1 MEKAQDDAASV
12 RMTKHRRKVGRPR
25 KKPGE
30 PVDHR
35 LTPKMRAA
43 IVAMVEDG
51 LTVEAAAKV
60 AELTPSAIY
69 KAMKHPPAREFYTSE
84 LRMLLHCAK
93 AQAAH
98 ALIRELKG
106 DNAAARV
113 AAARTLLADD
123 AKAPIATG
131 MPQQPGFS
139 ILIVD
144 ARAPVGQALPTNG
157 HAPMIEVTSRSAEA
171 AEIADGDE

>member
-1 MEKAQDDAASV
+1 MGLLV
-12 RMTKHRRKVGRPR
+12 TKHRRKVGRPK

-51 LTVEAAAKV
+51 KTIEEAAEV
-60 AELTPSAIY
+60 AGLTPSAIY
-69 KAMKHPPAREFYTSE
+69 KGMKTPPVKEFYVSE
-84 LRMLLHCAK
+84 LRALLHCTK
-93 AQAAH
+93 HLAAH

-123 AKAPIATG
+123 EKKAPAQG
-131 MPQQPGFS
+131 MPQVPGFAF
-139 ILIVD
+139 LLVN
-144 ARAPVGQALPTNG
+144 PVAGHALPNG
-157 HAPMIEVTSRSAEA
+157 HAAPMIAGPAPAIESEVETVR
-171 AEIADGDE
+171 

>member
-1 MEKAQDDAASV
+1 MGALV
-12 RMTKHRRKVGRPR
+12 TKHKRKVGRPK

-35 LTPKMRAA
+35 LTPKIREA

-51 LTVEAAAKV
+51 KTVEEAAEV
-60 AELTPSAIY
+60 ADLTPSAIY
-69 KAMKHPPAREFYTSE
+69 KAMRHPPAREFYTSE
-84 LRMLLHCAK
+84 LRQLLHCAK

-113 AAARTLLADD
+113 AAARTLLAEDER
-123 AKAPIATG
+123 KAPAQG
-131 MPQQPGFS
+131 MSQIPGFS
-139 ILIVD
+139 FLVID
-144 ARAPVGQALPTNG
+144 ARQTTGQPLPMANG
-157 HAPMIEVTSRSAEA
+157 HAPMIEVQPASADFGTE
-171 AEIADGDE
+171 D

>member
-1 MEKAQDDAASV
+1 MTQ
-12 RMTKHRRKVGRPR
+12 RMTKRRKVGRPK

-51 LTVEAAAKV
+51 KTVEEAAEV
-60 AELTPSAIY
+60 AALTPSAIY
-69 KAMKHPPAREFYTSE
+69 KAMRNPPAREFYTSE
-84 LRMLLHCAK
+84 LRQLLHCAK

-98 ALIRELKG
+98 ALIRELRG

-113 AAARTLLADD
+113 AAARTLLAEDER
-123 AKAPIATG
+123 KAPAQG
-131 MPQQPGFS
+131 MPQMPGFS
-139 ILIVD
+139 FLVIE
-144 ARAPVGQALPTNG
+144 ARQAAGQPLPIANG
-157 HAPMIEVTSRSAEA
+157 HAPMITVHAEEVEPVER
-171 AEIADGDE
+171 

>member
-1 MEKAQDDAASV
+1 L
-12 RMTKHRRKVGRPR
+12 TKHRRRVGRPK

-35 LTPKMRAA
+35 LTPKMRIA

-51 LTVEAAAKV
+51 KTVEEAAEGAG
-60 AELTPSAIY
+60 LTSSAIY
-69 KAMKHPPAREFYTSE
+69 KAMRNPPAREFYTSE
-84 LRMLLHCAK
+84 LRQLLHCAK

-123 AKAPIATG
+123 ERKAPAQG
-131 MPQQPGFS
+131 MPQMPGF
-139 ILIVD
+139 IFLVN
-144 ARAPVGQALPTNG
+144 APNGQALPLSNG
-157 HAPMIEVTSRSAEA
+157 HAASMIAGPATV
-171 AEIADGDE
+171 IDADPSDR

>member
-1 MEKAQDDAASV
+1 MK
-12 RMTKHRRKVGRPR
+12 RRKVGRPR

-35 LTPKMRAA
+35 LTPKMRTA

-51 LTVEAAAKV
+51 RTVEEAAEA
-60 AELTPSAIY
+60 AGLTPSAIY
-69 KAMKHPPAREFYTSE
+69 KAMRNPPAREFYTAE
-84 LRMLLHCAK
+84 LRQLLHCAK

-123 AKAPIATG
+123 ERKAPAQG
-131 MPQQPGFS
+131 MPQMPGF
-139 ILIVD
+139 IFLVQ
-144 ARAPVGQALPTNG
+144 APNGQALPLTNG
-157 HAPMIEVTSRSAEA
+157 HAAPMIAGAGPSIDAEG
-171 AEIADGDE
+171 IADGH

>member
-1 MEKAQDDAASV
+1 
-12 RMTKHRRKVGRPR
+12 MTKRRKVGRPK

-51 LTVEAAAKV
+51 KTVEETAEV
-60 AELTPSAIY
+60 AGLKPRAIRT
-69 KAMKHPPAREFYTSE
+69 AMKTPPGREPYKTE
-84 LRMLLHCAK
+84 LQSLLTCAK

-113 AAARTLLADD
+113 AAARTLLAEDER
-123 AKAPIATG
+123 KAPAQG
-131 MPQQPGFS
+131 MPQMPGFS
-139 ILIVD
+139 FLVID
-144 ARAPVGQALPTNG
+144 ARNAVAPMLPNG
-157 HAPMIEVTSRSAEA
+157 HATPLIAGQTIEAES
-171 AEIADGDE
+171 DPPNR